1 MDFIKL
7 ENLKSIGIGFKQLQ
21 QSGQI
26 VYEYNPLKV
35 MRVQNSNEITD
46 LDTEKLNFDLNHPVD
61 IITQPSYDGT
71 VNLILNDGKNPPRM
85 INSRFTTTGLGTYKI
100 IDRFGDNETNIY
112 DEETLEEE
120 ISLFKLNNNIVKL
133 EFLGLQESGNLK
145 VGNYHFYFKLQDA
158 DGNET
163 DFIAESSV
171 VSCFIGNTNDLS
183 SIRGGVE
190 DESTYKSALFQLTNI
205 DSEYNSVS
213 VYYTRASGT
222 IGGLSTVTAHKLVN
236 SFPISDGKCNVLVT
250 GFEQDLP
257 ISVDELNITYHT
269 IETAKTQTDNSS
281 MLFFGNTTDTTINYK
296 ELQDLSLRFTP
307 SIYNEDDIGYVDH
320 NYEDTS
326 VSNNPNEYYNP
337 LNIYYRLGY
346 WDDEIYRFGIVYIF
360 NNGDLSPVF
369 NVRGINI
376 LNSTT
381 KFKHYPLYNENGIR
395 NYIPIDEHSFDLP
408 DGENT
413 KGVIKI
419 EYKDTFSSNVIKPCG
434 IKFSA
439 TEDVR
444 KELKTLGIKGLF
456 FVRQKRMKST
466 LCQAIPI
473 GFDPRSKL
481 PLIPVLDGEK
491 TKYLYESFI
500 SKDKV
505 LTHSYEHRARYIS
518 QNSIKVGQ
526 AALCPEYELD
536 QGYFNNFFTGSK
548 LKLETKYSIENN
560 YFNQDSKYKYH
571 YYLDKPK
578 YNEDKKLLESY
589 IVGVPDNTKYIS
601 NKEELYSSMAGDVA
615 DPTIFAYMEYENKN
629 ENATNIVRGPYGTY
643 IGLEH
648 NINIPLSVVNIK
660 IPGYNPNVNYFEFRY
675 RDDSP
680 FFAISERLS
689 LDEFKS
695 KRDNSTRITYIESP
709 GIYRGDC
716 FICNFS
722 HRMIRNFSDT
732 ETPTNDVILDK
743 DCWKDNYTI
752 GKTDSDKDVAKINR
766 SDVNAV
772 KIGHWVTF
780 KLCSNYNLSL
790 RSHDNSF
797 PVEYGLTGNY
807 RSFYPYGGLNLS
819 GSAKLP
825 ESQAQNAGY
834 NKTVSEQ
841 NRFNQR
847 IVPAIKNFYHTRIYY
862 SDVAVNNAFE
872 NGYRVFKND
881 NYVDYPLE
889 YGSLMKLVSW
899 GGYIMAIF
907 EHGIAQ
913 LAINEKAT
921 IASTTG
927 DTSFLSAGSVLPD
940 TPYMLTD
947 SFGTQWPES
956 VIQTPYAIYGVD
968 TVAKKIW
975 RIALTGTLNRR
986 YTVTT
991 ISDFKVQ
998 KFLNDNISL
1007 GEHETTPIIG
1017 IRNVKS
1023 HYNAF
1028 KNEVMFTFYDDLNAA
1043 EEKVWNLCYNE
1054 TLDKFTTFYSWVPSY
1069 SANIDN
1075 IFFTFDRDS
1084 SKRIAKKSIK
1094 DNQVI
1099 VASNYRLIDTNESLP
1114 FKPISLPEF
1123 LLLNGELV
1131 NGSIAPEEFT
1141 IYGINTSVNDPS
1153 QIVFAAKSE
1162 SELGNKFYTNFKGRE
1177 KYQQL
1182 KYNGVVLNKGVIF
1195 IDQDTEIQYISEDGK
1210 ALKEFDKSKD
1220 KIFVAQLNVNL
1231 QPYKDSIG
1239 GTNKIYDSSVKYNYE
1254 ILDGVYSVMFSI
1266 ENDNELYLNMN
1277 LYNNFINSERNYV
1290 EVVTLPIKATVNKSY
1305 NSEESS
1311 DNMGAICEYYS
1322 NLYFTHPNYDQNL
1335 EKTYFWKHGQAGLM
1349 QLKSDI
1355 KPCLWYGK
1363 QHPFEFEFVVVD
1375 NASLHKIFTNLEIIS
1390 NNVAPESLHFEI
1402 DGEVYNFADDKKNMF
1417 FRQEALKHLYQHN
1430 GVDISFDKNY
1440 LEIMPEQRDIPYSNN
1455 SLYKDK
1461 SVSFPIYYGRVDTI
1475 NEIEDFY
1482 QSKSEMGKDYHKM
1495 SGSEILYDKT
1505 MNTFRI
1511 ATHIKG
1517 CPFGRQYTRT
1527 IHPDVYF
1534 ANSKYPNF
1542 KCNGNITYI
1551 LTYPTK
1557 TEVRKSSTL
1566 EEFIKEINNSN
1577 WVKTNEGYISSNNG
1591 TTITNIEGF
1600 YEICTYGRLNGNM
1613 SYNEDVW
1620 RIQIPSIVYK
1630 EKNELVWPN
1639 GYPTLNIVNNPAPET
1654 ANLLN
1659 NNDLNILSI
1668 PKQLKDLGYNFSNA
1682 EDWIDYSVWKNRKE
1696 TRLRD
1701 KYLRVRVRYTGNDL
1715 AVIYAIKTLF
1725 TISYV

>member
-1 MDFIKL
+1 MDFVKL
-7 ENLKSIGIGFKQLQ
+7 NNLNSIEVGFKQLQ

-35 MRVQNSNEITD
+35 MRSSNSEYKNEITD

-120 ISLFKLNNNIVKL
+120 ISLFKLNNSIIKL

-163 DFIAESSV
+163 DFVAESSV
-171 VSCFIGNTNDLS
+171 VSCYIGNTSDLS

-190 DESTYKSALFQLTNI
+190 DESTYKSALFQLTNV
-205 DSEYNSVS
+205 DSEYDSVS
-213 VYYTRASGT
+213 VYYTRASGAV
-222 IGGLSTVTAHKLVN
+222 GGLSTVTAHKLVN
-236 SFPISDGKCNVLVT
+236 SFPITDGKCNVLIT
-250 GFEQDLP
+250 GFEQELP

-269 IETAKTQTDNSS
+269 IETVKTQTDNSS

-307 SIYNEDDIGYVDH
+307 SIYNKDDIGYVNH
-320 NYEDTS
+320 NYEDIS
-326 VSNNPNEYYNP
+326 GSNNPNEYYNP

-360 NNGDLSPVF
+360 NSGDLSPVF

-376 LNSTT
+376 LNNNT
-381 KFKHYPLYNENGIR
+381 KFKHYPLYIENSR
-395 NYIPIDEHSFDLP
+395 NYIPIDEHSFNLP

-419 EYKDTFSSNVIKPCG
+419 EYKDTFSDTAIKPCG

-473 GFDPRSKL
+473 GFDPHSKL
-481 PLIPVLDGEK
+481 PLLPVLDDGK

-500 SKDKV
+500 SKDRV
-505 LTHSYEHRARYIS
+505 LTHSYEHRTRYIS

-560 YFNQDSKYKYH
+560 YFNQDPKYDYH

-615 DPTIFAYMEYENKN
+615 DPTIFSYMEYENKN
-629 ENATNIVRGPYGTY
+629 ESAINIVRGPYGTY

-660 IPGYNPNVNYFEFRY
+660 IPGYNPNVDYFSFRY
-675 RDDSP
+675 RDESP

-695 KRDNSTRITYIESP
+695 KRDGSTKITYMESP

-732 ETPTNDVILDK
+732 ETPTNDVIIDK
-743 DCWKDNYTI
+743 DCWKDNYTV

-807 RSFYPYGGLNLS
+807 RSFYPYGGLNRS

-847 IVPAIKNFYHTRIYY
+847 IVPAIKNFYHTRIYH
-862 SDVAVNNAFE
+862 SDVAVSNAFE
-872 NGYRVFKND
+872 NGYRVFRND

-1075 IFFTFDRDS
+1075 IFFTFDRNT

-1099 VASNYRLIDTNESLP
+1099 VASNYRLIDTNEYLP
-1114 FKPISLPEF
+1114 FKSISTSDF
-1123 LLLNGELV
+1123 NQIGGEIV
-1131 NGSIAPEEFT
+1131 NSSISSEKFT
-1141 IYGINTSVNDPS
+1141 IYKVNILENDTI
-1153 QIVFAAKSE
+1153 QTVFTAKSIFD
-1162 SELGNKFYTNFKGRE
+1162 NKFYTNFKGRE
-1177 KYQQL
+1177 KYQQFE
-1182 KYNGVVLNKGVIF
+1182 YNGVVLNKGVIF
-1195 IDQDTEIQYISEDGK
+1195 TDQDTKKQYVSENGIT
-1210 ALKEFDKSKD
+1210 LKTFDKSKD

-1266 ENDNELYLNMN
+1266 ENGNELYLNMN

-1290 EVVTLPIKATVNKSY
+1290 EVVTLPIKATVNNSY

-1322 NLYFTHPNYDQNL
+1322 NLYFTHPKYDQNL

-1517 CPFGRQYTRT
+1517 CPLGKQYKQPITKEQYDEY
-1527 IHPDVYF
+1527 PY
-1534 ANSKYPNF
+1534 YPN
-1542 KCNGNITYI
+1542 
-1551 LTYPTK
+1551 
-1557 TEVRKSSTL
+1557 
-1566 EEFIKEINNSN
+1566 IKEGSEYYKIN
-1577 WVKTNEGYISSNNG
+1577 
-1591 TTITNIEGF
+1591 
-1600 YEICTYGRLNGNM
+1600 TYNRLNGNM

-1620 RIQIPSIVYK
+1620 RIQIPSIIYK

-1639 GYPTLNIVNNPAPET
+1639 GYPTLNIANNPAPET

-1668 PKQLKDLGYNFSNA
+1668 PKQLINLGYNFSNA
-1682 EDWIDYSVWKNRKE
+1682 ENWIDQSVWENRKE